1 MQYSKEIQQGWE
13 FATATMGTN
22 IATNIGEEYV
32 RAVENAIRQLEDN
45 INNHQYRNLG
55 IKQLQGFM
63 LEEWSSGTFNIDAIA
78 ASSSDRSSVLHSTLL
93 DSVDVELNSGKT
105 YSAKSYATSSQ
116 TAKEQARLNLN
127 TRQASYRKQ
136 GRLVPSDQLEDAKAI
151 ARLEKQ
157 RNEFI
162 REDVSKAYANTEKK
176 LTDRISNK
184 EGIESKSVS
193 RKELEKIARE
203 SKERVFKAE
212 EHCITTKSAI
222 KPEYLLKQALNAGYT
237 TAAVTVAFQ
246 LAPEIYKA
254 IDFLIKNGEINFEQ
268 VKVMGEKGIT
278 AGSEGFLRGS
288 IAACLQIACES
299 GFLGEVLKDINP
311 TILGTVVSLVFQ
323 TAKNSI
329 LVAAGKMT
337 KQQMGAA
344 FVDMIVVIG
353 GYYAGAHIGGIIGQT
368 LGFQLP
374 VLGYLL
380 GSLIGTSF
388 SVVYNIGKKKLISFC
403 VDTGFTCFGLVEQNY
418 ELPEDVLTEI
428 GVTLAEIPRTK
439 IDTINIPRVK
449 INTSEIRKSD
459 YETID
464 MTVLRR
470 GIIGINKVGYVI

>member
-222 KPEYLLKQALNAGYT
+222 KPEYLLKCWIHYSSCYCCFST
-237 TAAVTVAFQ
+237 CSR
-246 LAPEIYKA
+246 
-254 IDFLIKNGEINFEQ
+254 D
-268 VKVMGEKGIT
+268 
-278 AGSEGFLRGS
+278 
-288 IAACLQIACES
+288 LQS
-299 GFLGEVLKDINP
+299 NR
-311 TILGTVVSLVFQ
+311 
-323 TAKNSI
+323 
-329 LVAAGKMT
+329 
-337 KQQMGAA
+337 
-344 FVDMIVVIG
+344 
-353 GYYAGAHIGGIIGQT
+353 
-368 LGFQLP
+368 LP
-374 VLGYLL
+374 YQKWR
-380 GSLIGTSF
+380 
-388 SVVYNIGKKKLISFC
+388 N
-403 VDTGFTCFGLVEQNY
+403 
-418 ELPEDVLTEI
+418 
-428 GVTLAEIPRTK
+428 
-439 IDTINIPRVK
+439 
-449 INTSEIRKSD
+449 
-459 YETID
+459 
-464 MTVLRR
+464 
-470 GIIGINKVGYVI
+470 